1 MPAHATPQP
10 TQAANFRYMIFQT
23 PQTQRMSAEL
33 ILVETLYGG
42 SPSPEDMHILE
53 WVQMPAHATLQPT
66 QAANFRYM
74 IFQTP
79 QTQRMSAELTMV
91 KTPRMR
97 FLSPEDMHI
106 LEWVQM
112 PAHATLQPIPVV
124 SFKYMISLAS
134 ISPPALCTHSKQ
146 AVCKSVITLS
156 LITC

>member
-1 MPAHATPQP
+1 MAAHATPQP
-10 TQAANFRYMIFQT
+10 IPVVSFRYMIFQT

-42 SPSPEDMHILE
+42 SP
-53 WVQMPAHATLQPT
+53 
-66 QAANFRYM
+66 
-74 IFQTP
+74 
-79 QTQRMSAELTMV
+79 
-91 KTPRMR
+91 
-97 FLSPEDMHI
+97 SPEDMHI

>member
-1 MPAHATPQP
+1 MPAHATLQP

-79 QTQRMSAELTMV
+79 QTQRMSAELILVETLYGGS
-91 KTPRMR
+91 P
-97 FLSPEDMHI
+97 SPEDMHI

-112 PAHATLQPIPVV
+112 PAHATLQP
-124 SFKYMISLAS
+124 
-134 ISPPALCTHSKQ
+134 TQ
-146 AVCKSVITLS
+146 AANF
-156 LITC
+156 

>member
-1 MPAHATPQP
+1 MAAHATPQP
-10 TQAANFRYMIFQT
+10 I
-23 PQTQRMSAEL
+23 PVVS
-33 ILVETLYGG
+33 
-42 SPSPEDMHILE
+42 
-53 WVQMPAHATLQPT
+53 
-66 QAANFRYM
+66 FRYM

-79 QTQRMSAELTMV
+79 QTQRMSAELTME
-91 KTPRMR
+91 KSPRTR
-97 FLSPEDMHI
+97 LLAPEDMHI

-156 LITC
+156 LIT